1 MNLHFI
7 KTQFTICILI
17 VLKCNAQTS
26 DITLINKNHSWDN
39 IYFSICNSSSNMPI
53 TSRQMFGWNKF
64 DIGKYINKVS
74 TDEPLQFNFSWD
86 WKSQSV
92 YLFPGDTLEFALTD
106 NKTLPYKFTGSRP
119 SKELMFF
126 SQLEATESGYMSQGN
141 FGIAITKKL
150 NFQYIADETF
160 KRYSNRLNFL
170 TDVSDSSKFSDKG
183 RKTFE
188 QALRYKYISELFF
201 PYGNLSD
208 SSLHFDHTII
218 PDFYKEKLRD
228 FGKELNNNSLMYLV
242 EYRVCIYL
250 YARFKMIESGENNLS
265 LVSLLRFYK
274 ENFTGQTRDFLSY
287 NEIMLNY
294 RMSGALAKKDQWNN
308 TFQNTALRDTLISIQ
323 DKLDNRLSDRSL
335 QTELESATGEKISLG
350 ELLMNYPQN
359 LIYLDFWATWCGPC
373 LLEMPASEKL
383 QQEFNNGSI
392 EFVYLS
398 IDSDK
403 QRWLKKTATLP
414 QGKNAHHYR
423 VKDGLRFMNEMG
435 GSSVPRYMLIGKN
448 GGMINFNAPRP
459 RSLELRRLINENIG
473 R

>member
-1 MNLHFI
+1 
-7 KTQFTICILI
+7 
-17 VLKCNAQTS
+17 
-26 DITLINKNHSWDN
+26 
-39 IYFSICNSSSNMPI
+39 
-53 TSRQMFGWNKF
+53 
-64 DIGKYINKVS
+64 
-74 TDEPLQFNFSWD
+74 
-86 WKSQSV
+86 
-92 YLFPGDTLEFALTD
+92 
-106 NKTLPYKFTGSRP
+106 
-119 SKELMFF
+119 
-126 SQLEATESGYMSQGN
+126 
-141 FGIAITKKL
+141 
-150 NFQYIADETF
+150 
-160 KRYSNRLNFL
+160 
-170 TDVSDSSKFSDKG
+170 
-183 RKTFE
+183 
-188 QALRYKYISELFF
+188 
-201 PYGNLSD
+201 
-208 SSLHFDHTII
+208 
-218 PDFYKEKLRD
+218 
-228 FGKELNNNSLMYLV
+228 
-242 EYRVCIYL
+242 
-250 YARFKMIESGENNLS
+250 
-265 LVSLLRFYK
+265 
-274 ENFTGQTRDFLSY
+274 
-287 NEIMLNY
+287 MLNY